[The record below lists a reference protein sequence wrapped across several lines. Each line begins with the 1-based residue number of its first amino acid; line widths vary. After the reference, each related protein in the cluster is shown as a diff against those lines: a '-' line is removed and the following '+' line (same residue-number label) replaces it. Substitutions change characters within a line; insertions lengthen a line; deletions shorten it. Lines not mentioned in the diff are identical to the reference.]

1 MGIWVAGL
9 TFYLEHPLTF
19 PGLIQKKGHTF
30 SFPFSSFL
38 SVNIYFSAPTILILS
53 RLILS
58 RVIRKFGVG
67 ILLFTFFLR
76 LQNNNF

>member
-53 RLILS
+53 RA
-58 RVIRKFGVG
+58 IRKYGVG
-67 ILLFTFFLR
+67 ILLFALSSYDI
-76 LQNNNF
+76 QNNNF